1 MKYVGL
7 LVSSICVTLVVLVNF
22 YYNSI
27 TLDMQKMEDYV
38 MEINIISEEVIKN
51 SSEIDKNKKEYVDR
65 LVKIKDGIKSS
76 KTSFLVCDY
85 KEYKIKSIDSLIK
98 TISKN
103 EDKYLNDFNL
113 YSKLGDDELEGL
125 INKKFVSILSRP
137 SNRQVRTQ
145 QAKGLEVTY
154 LFNKAYI

>member
-145 QAKGLEVTY
+145 QVNGLEVTY